1 MIPRYSRKPMA
12 EIWSDDKKFS
22 FWLEI
27 ELLVCEACAHHGLLE
42 PDVARRIRKS
52 ARFDTLRVHALEAET
67 KHDVLAFLASV
78 GESLGADSA
87 YLHRGLTS
95 SDVIDTA
102 FSLQL
107 VAAADIVLD
116 DLKGLCGVLEK
127 QAWRYKDVLCM
138 GRSHGMWAEPMSFGL
153 KMAYAYAE
161 FQRHEAR
168 LRAARE
174 EVRVCALSG
183 PVGTYAHLAPEI
195 EAFVADRLQ
204 LRVETIS
211 TQIIPR
217 DRHGMF
223 FCVLGLISASVE
235 RLATEVRHLQRSEVA
250 EAAEPF
256 ATGQK
261 GSSAMP
267 HKRNPILSEN
277 VSGLGRLVRAYV
289 PAALDNVVLWHERD
303 ISHSSVE
310 RVIAPD
316 ATMAVDF
323 ALHRL
328 TYIMDGLVVEPDTMA
343 QHIEESGGLY
353 GSSKVLVALMEQG
366 VPREQAYNAVQ
377 KAALDSYHGTTDSF
391 LQSLQDNPTVNTA
404 IKPQQLQ
411 AMLQPQDYIKHLE
424 TIYKRVFNEKTKTV
438 NLK

>member
-1 MIPRYSRKPMA
+1 MIPRYSREAMA
-12 EIWSDDKKFS
+12 ALWSDDKRFS

-27 ELLVCEACAHHGLLE
+27 ELLACEACAHHGLLPPE
-42 PDVARRIRKS
+42 VARRIRKR
-52 ARFDTLRVHALEAET
+52 ARFDTKRVHALEAES

-78 GESLGADSA
+78 GESLGDDSA

-107 VAAADIVLD
+107 VAAADVLLAG
-116 DLKGLCGVLEK
+116 LKRLCDGLEK

-138 GRSHGMWAEPMSFGL
+138 GRSHGMWAEPTSFGL
-153 KMAYAYAE
+153 KMAYAWAE
-161 FQRHEAR
+161 FQRNIQR
-168 LRAARE
+168 LQTAQE
-174 EVRVCALSG
+174 DVRVCALSG

-195 EAFVADRLQ
+195 EAFVAERLN
-204 LRVETIS
+204 LRVETVS

-217 DRHGMF
+217 DRHALF
-223 FCVLGLISASVE
+223 FCVLGVIAASVD

-256 ATGQK
+256 AHGQK

-277 VSGLGRLVRAYV
+277 VSGLGRLVRSYV

-316 ATMAVDF
+316 ATIALDF
-323 ALHRL
+323 AVHRL
-328 TYIMDGLVVEPDTMA
+328 THIIEGLVVDADKMA
-343 QHIEESGGLY
+343 HHIAQSGGLY

-366 VPREQAYNAVQ
+366 VAREQAYSAVQ
-377 KAALDSYHGTTDSF
+377 QAALKCYQGKTPSF
-391 LQSLQDNPTVNTA
+391 MQGLQDDSVVNKALTA
-404 IKPQQLQ
+404 EQLK
-411 AMLQPQDYIKHLE
+411 ALLEPQDYVKHLG
-424 TIYKRVFNEKTKTV
+424 TIYQRVFNKKID
-438 NLK
+438 